1 MEEGIDMPGEETAY
15 PFLKEDGGEIV
26 LYAHIQP
33 RAARDKVVG
42 QHGEALKI
50 SLRAPPVDN
59 KANAALID
67 FLSLLFEIPKS
78 CVRLK
83 SGEQSRIKRLSI
95 KGLSLS
101 RVQQIIAS
109 HLA

>member
-1 MEEGIDMPGEETAY
+1 MEEGVDMPGEETAY
-15 PFLKEDGGEIV
+15 PFLKEDDGEIV

-42 QHGEALKI
+42 QHGDALKI
-50 SLRAPPVDN
+50 SLSAPPVDN
-59 KANAALID
+59 KANAALIG
-67 FLSLLFEIPKS
+67 FLSSIFDIPKS
-78 CVRLK
+78 RIRLK
-83 SGEQSRIKRLSI
+83 SGEQSRIKRLAI

-101 RVQQIIAS
+101 QAQQIISS

>member
-1 MEEGIDMPGEETAY
+1 MEEGVDMPEEETVY
-15 PFLKEDGGEIV
+15 PFLKEEDGGIV

-42 QHGEALKI
+42 THGEALKI
-50 SLRAPPVDN
+50 SLTAPPVDN

-67 FLSLLFEIPKS
+67 FLSLLFDIPKS
-78 CVRLK
+78 RVRLK
-83 SGEQSRIKRLSI
+83 SGEQSRIKRLAI

-101 RVQQIIAS
+101 RAQQIIAS